1 MKFCLIARLVSRDQR
16 SGLPWADRRFG
27 GRAGRRSRSDRW
39 RAAGCGVHH
48 PAPVPQ
54 GGVPVRAPG
63 ADGGDQPQPV
73 VVARL
78 ARSDPG
84 ISTASTPG
92 ITVRPADLRG
102 AAVEAELGPVADA
115 ADRGPHPDL
124 ARAQRAGRRVG
135 QAGAQNVSATRH
147 RSRKPCSNASSPW
160 RSWAPGG
167 HLGRRAAD
175 RALGMDNEDLRAG
188 RVQRPGASAAA
199 RRGHR
204 QPSGQATTR

>member
-1 MKFCLIARLVSRDQR
+1 MKSCLIVRRVSREAA
-16 SGLPWADRRFG
+16 SYELTADSAAEQAVDRDPIGGEQPGAVSITRRRFP
-27 GRAGRRSRSDRW
+27 RAVCRCGPPGPMEAISHSRLWWHASPGPTRASRR
-39 RAAGCGVHH
+39 
-48 PAPVPQ
+48 P
-54 GGVPVRAPG
+54 
-63 ADGGDQPQPV
+63 
-73 VVARL
+73 
-78 ARSDPG
+78 
-84 ISTASTPG
+84 STPG
-92 ITVRPADLRG
+92 VTVRPADLRG